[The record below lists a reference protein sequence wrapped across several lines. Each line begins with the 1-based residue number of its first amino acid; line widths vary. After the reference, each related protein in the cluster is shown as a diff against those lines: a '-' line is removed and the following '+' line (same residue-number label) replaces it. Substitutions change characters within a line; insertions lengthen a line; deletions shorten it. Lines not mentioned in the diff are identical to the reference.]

1 MIRQVILFL
10 LLLTVIQ
17 CFSQNLY
24 FENISVADGLPT
36 NEIYDLMEDKDG
48 RIYIATNAGLVL
60 YTSGNYR
67 LIFDKDGESP
77 SLTNLKQSSD
87 GRVFCMAFDGRIFE
101 VVNNELF
108 EIYNLEGNS
117 RWFPAITITK
127 NDLLAMLTSNIIFIY
142 DIKRD
147 KLIDSI
153 SVPYN
158 TSNLFCEHDNNL
170 IFYSSTLSNIVAYNL
185 NTYNLDTPF
194 IEQNKQIKNGSFEY
208 FVFNKNSYFI
218 NAWKMAPDKYYFFN
232 NRELEPIEKLNNIL
246 SQQQYISSDTLKNQL
261 FLSTTNGIFI
271 FDSTLDLKNH
281 ILEKNV
287 VSRVIHTKENMLWVS
302 TTNNGLFVCKNTSI
316 NKVSDS
322 KNVKQIV
329 YSNNRLNILN
339 SNGELVAH
347 NHKISSANYK
357 YIKKL
362 DNKLY
367 GLTNNQDIVQILP
380 LSKKIATPYNPIDF
394 DIITNNPNAIIVL
407 GNDVN
412 LGLTSSFQIFNNNYR
427 IINKQNNYFNLSK
440 ERTHKVHID
449 ENENIWA
456 LQKKRVLCFK
466 PNNTIDTFAI
476 PGTSITEINNK
487 IWVGSRN
494 KAYIFVD
501 NKIEE
506 KLLIGDIVT
515 PENVLKIIPQSNS
528 VYVQTNR
535 RILKLNS
542 NSYLVEG
549 EVNPGMDIP
558 LCEIIDVEIFI
569 DSMYM
574 ATSKGLYS
582 LPISSVS
589 FNRIIPKINI
599 KNVTENDK
607 EVSKHSIKYNFKN
620 LHFLFDVISPKS
632 FGSYQ
637 IHYKLNTEE
646 DYQTLPKGQ
655 NSITFNDLSPSQYHF
670 TFKVVNEDGISS
682 AEVIFPIN
690 IIPPFYQTSWFILVL
705 CVFVILVVT
714 VIYILRIKAVRKKL
728 TREKLLK
735 SSEIKAIK
743 SQMNPHF
750 IFNALN
756 SIQDLILKKDVRGSN
771 LYMGKFSSLVREVLY
786 YSGKDF
792 VSLDKEIEILNNYL
806 ELEKLRF
813 KNDFNYSI
821 LTNIDE
827 GTPIEIPSLFIQPYV
842 ENAIKH
848 GLLHKEGKK
857 ELVISFNKKEKN
869 VVCIIDDNGVGRE
882 KSAEINQRR
891 NKLHKSFATEA
902 NAKRI
907 ELLNDILVGKIT
919 VKIID
924 KPNDEGTTVRI
935 VFPINNH
942 YKQSVNSK

>member
-1 MIRQVILFL
+1 ML
-10 LLLTVIQ
+10 LSLSAY
-17 CFSQNLY
+17 SQNWH

-36 NEIYDLMEDKDG
+36 NEIYDLLEDKAG

-60 YTSGNYR
+60 YTSGNYK

-101 VVNNELF
+101 VVNNELS

-127 NDLLAMLTSNIIFIY
+127 NDLLAMLTNNTIFIY

-170 IFYSSTLSNIVAYNL
+170 MFYSSTLSNIIA
-185 NTYNLDTPF
+185 YNLDTYKVDTTF
-194 IEQNKQIKNGSFEY
+194 IEQNKELKNG
-208 FVFNKNSYFI
+208 VFKFFLFNGNTYFI
-218 NAWKMAPDKYYFFN
+218 NAWKMAPDKYYFLN
-232 NRELEPIEKLNNIL
+232 NRELESIEKLNNIL
-246 SQQQYISSDTLKNQL
+246 SKQQYISNATFKNQL

-271 FDSTLDLKNH
+271 FDSTLDLKSH

-316 NKVSDS
+316 NKVSDT

-329 YSNNRLNILN
+329 YSNNTLNISN
-339 SNGELVAH
+339 SNGELVAR
-347 NHKISSANYK
+347 NHKISSANFK

-367 GLTNNQDIVQILP
+367 GLKDNQDIVQILP
-380 LSKKIATPYNPIDF
+380 LSKTIATPYNPIDF
-394 DIITNNPNAIIVL
+394 DIITNNQNDIIAL
-407 GNDVN
+407 GNDVD
-412 LGLTSSFQIFNNNYR
+412 LGLASSFQILNDGYSFINKNNNYF
-427 IINKQNNYFNLSK
+427 KLSN

-449 ENENIWA
+449 KNKNIWG
-456 LQKKRVLCFK
+456 LQKKRALCFK

-476 PGTSITEINNK
+476 SGTSIAEINNK
-487 IWVGSRN
+487 MWIGSRN
-494 KAYIFVD
+494 KAYIVAK
-501 NKIEE
+501 NKIEK
-506 KLLIGDIVT
+506 KLLIGDIVI
-515 PENVLKIIPQSNS
+515 PENVLKIIPHNNS
-528 VYVQTNR
+528 VYIQTNR
-535 RILKLNS
+535 RMLKLNS
-542 NSYLVEG
+542 KSYLIEG
-549 EVNPGMDIP
+549 EINPGVDIP
-558 LCEIIDVEIFI
+558 LCEILDFEIFK
-569 DSMYM
+569 DSIYM

-582 LPISSVS
+582 FPMSSVS
-589 FNRIIPKINI
+589 FNLIIPKINI
-599 KNVTENDK
+599 KSVSENDK
-607 EVSKHSIKYNFKN
+607 EISQHIIKHDFKN

-632 FGSYQ
+632 FGSYH

-646 DYQTLPKGQ
+646 NYQTLPMGQ
-655 NSITFNDLSPSQYHF
+655 NSITFNDLSPSKYHF

-682 AEVIFPIN
+682 SEVVFPIN
-690 IIPPFYQTSWFILVL
+690 IIPPFYQTSWFYIGISVL
-705 CVFVILVVT
+705 VILVIT
-714 VIYILRIKAVRKKL
+714 LIYSLRIKAVRKKL
-728 TREKLLK
+728 TREKLIK

-771 LYMGKFSSLVREVLY
+771 LFMGKFSTLVREVLY

-792 VSLDKEIEILNNYL
+792 VSIDKEIEILNNYL
-806 ELEKLRF
+806 DLEKLRF
-813 KNDFNYSI
+813 KDDFNYVI
-821 LTNIDE
+821 TTNISE
-827 GTPIEIPSLFIQPYV
+827 GSSLEVPSLFIQPYV

-848 GLLHKEGKK
+848 GLLHREGNKT
-857 ELVISFNKKEKN
+857 LLISFNRKEN
-869 VVCIIDDNGVGRE
+869 IIICTIDDNGVGRE

-907 ELLNDILVGKIT
+907 ELLNDILEEKIE
-919 VKIID
+919 VSIID
-924 KPNDEGTTVRI
+924 KPNHNGTTVLI
-935 VFPINNH
+935 KFPINNQ
-942 YKQSVNSK
+942 YKQSMNPK